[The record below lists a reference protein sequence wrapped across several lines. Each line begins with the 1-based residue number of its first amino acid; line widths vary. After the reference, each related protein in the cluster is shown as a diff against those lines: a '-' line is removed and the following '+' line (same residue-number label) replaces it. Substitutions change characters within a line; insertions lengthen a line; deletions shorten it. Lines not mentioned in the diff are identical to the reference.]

1 MESRLLSYKVHFKVT
16 YWQKFYAV
24 KHSFWCVQ
32 RFGGNSAWGELFDQ
46 MVDLTER
53 GICLLFYFYF
63 LVSENP
69 PTVELSKCSLCFCPP
84 LAVSESPAAVRTV
97 PAEEGESSND
107 RGSFSGV

>member
-1 MESRLLSYKVHFKVT
+1 M

-24 KHSFWCVQ
+24 KHNFWRVQ
-32 RFGGNSAWGELFDQ
+32 RFGGNSAWEELFDW
-46 MVDLTER
+46 MVDLTEF

-63 LVSENP
+63 LISEET
-69 PTVELSKCSLCFCPP
+69 PTVELSKYSLWFCPP
-84 LAVSESPAAVRTV
+84 LAVSKSPLAVCSV

>member
-1 MESRLLSYKVHFKVT
+1 MGRI
-16 YWQKFYAV
+16 
-24 KHSFWCVQ
+24 
-32 RFGGNSAWGELFDQ
+32 FDQ
-46 MVDLTER
+46 MVDLTEF

-63 LVSENP
+63 LISEKKTN

-84 LAVSESPAAVRTV
+84 MAVSKSPVAVCTV